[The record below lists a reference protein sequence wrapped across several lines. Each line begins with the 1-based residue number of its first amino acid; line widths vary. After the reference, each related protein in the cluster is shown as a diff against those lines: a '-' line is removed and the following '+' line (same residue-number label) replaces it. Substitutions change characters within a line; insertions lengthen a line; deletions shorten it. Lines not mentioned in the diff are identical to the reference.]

1 MKRLLGLGLLL
12 TVISMIT
19 FAAMNLLGDP
29 LFNILGPVAEDVD
42 NPDSV
47 KLIEEAKEQ
56 YYLDKSLP
64 ERYVRWAGDF
74 VTGDFGVRFSAT
86 GQPPVTD
93 LIKERFPRTLQ
104 LMLMA
109 QLIAVG
115 LAIPWAVNAASRANS
130 KTDKA
135 STVTAFAFV
144 SLPNFA
150 LAIILFYVFSIRL
163 DWTPDVYTATDP
175 FWGFTHDHKLMQMLL
190 PALTLGM
197 GSAAGYQRLLRTDL
211 ITTLQQDFI
220 LMARSKG
227 VSRRKVLY
235 KHALRPSLFS
245 LITLAAINIGYL
257 IGGALVVETF
267 FRIPGLGTAV
277 VEAVLRE
284 DFPVVLA
291 IVMIV
296 ATAFLVFNY
305 LADLLYGVIDPR
317 VREKE
322 NYKES
327 IFCSWK
333 RRLEPVDAT
342 VEAPT

>member
-1 MKRLLGLGLLL
+1 M
-12 TVISMIT
+12 VISMIT
-19 FAAMNLLGDP
+19 FAAMNILGDP
-29 LFNILGPVAEDVD
+29 LFNILGPVAGDTE
-42 NPDSV
+42 NPESI

-74 VTGDFGVRFSAT
+74 VTGDFGARFSAT

-104 LMLMA
+104 LMIMA

-115 LAIPWAVNAASRANS
+115 LAIPWAVTAASRANS

-150 LAIILFYVFSIRL
+150 LAVILFYVFSIRL
-163 DWTPDVYTATDP
+163 DWLPDVYTATDP
-175 FWGFTHDHKLMQMLL
+175 FWGFTHDHRFMQMLL
-190 PALTLGM
+190 PALTLGL
-197 GSAAGYQRLLRTDL
+197 GGAAAYQRLLRTDL
-211 ITTLQQDFI
+211 ITTLQEDFI

-245 LITLAAINIGYL
+245 LITLLAINISYM

-296 ATAFLVFNY
+296 ASAFMVFNY

-317 VREKE
+317 VRSREKE
-322 NYKES
+322 KAPVLRS
-327 IFCSWK
+327 LWK
-333 RRLEPVDAT
+333 TEDPETLEVSS
-342 VEAPT
+342 

>member
-1 MKRLLGLGLLL
+1 
-12 TVISMIT
+12 
-19 FAAMNLLGDP
+19 
-29 LFNILGPVAEDVD
+29 
-42 NPDSV
+42 
-47 KLIEEAKEQ
+47 
-56 YYLDKSLP
+56 
-64 ERYVRWAGDF
+64 
-74 VTGDFGVRFSAT
+74 
-86 GQPPVTD
+86 
-93 LIKERFPRTLQ
+93 
-104 LMLMA
+104 
-109 QLIAVG
+109 
-115 LAIPWAVNAASRANS
+115 
-130 KTDKA
+130 
-135 STVTAFAFV
+135 
-144 SLPNFA
+144 
-150 LAIILFYVFSIRL
+150 
-163 DWTPDVYTATDP
+163 
-175 FWGFTHDHKLMQMLL
+175 
-190 PALTLGM
+190 
-197 GSAAGYQRLLRTDL
+197 
-211 ITTLQQDFI
+211 
-220 LMARSKG
+220 MARSKG

-333 RRLEPVDAT
+333 RRVEPVDAT